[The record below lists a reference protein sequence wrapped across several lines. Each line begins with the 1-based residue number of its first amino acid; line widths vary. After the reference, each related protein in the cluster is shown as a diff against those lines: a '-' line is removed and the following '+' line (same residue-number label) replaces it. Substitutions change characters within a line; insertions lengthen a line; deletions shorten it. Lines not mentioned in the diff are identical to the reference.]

1 MKKCMAANWKMFK
14 TRQEA
19 GKNAAELK
27 ALTGDKLPPDRE
39 VLIFPPFTA
48 ISAVAEAF
56 GSTPGFEYGAQN
68 FYPADEGAFTGEIA
82 PDMLTDLGCSW
93 ALAGHSERRHV
104 FQEGNELVAEKTA
117 FGLKKGLN
125 IILCIGETLEQRQN
139 GRLENVL
146 RQQLQTALAECA
158 GEDTAPRLD
167 IAYEPVWAIGTGE
180 VARTQDIREAHDFVR
195 TTLQDLAPD
204 QAQQMRILYGG
215 SVKPGNIA
223 DIIRLDNVDG
233 VLVGGASLS
242 AESFSQ
248 IVLG

>member
-19 GKNAAELK
+19 GQTAAELT
-27 ALTGDKLPPDRE
+27 ALTADSLPSDRE

-48 ISAVAEAF
+48 ISAVAEAL
-56 GSTPGFEYGAQN
+56 GSRPGFGVGAQN
-68 FYPADEGAFTGEIA
+68 FYPADEGAYTGEIA
-82 PDMLTDLGCSW
+82 PGMVTDLGCTW
-93 ALAGHSERRHV
+93 ALVGHSERRHV
-104 FQEGNELVAEKTA
+104 FEESNALLAKKTA
-117 FGLKKGLN
+117 FGLSKGLN
-125 IILCIGETLEQRQN
+125 IMLCIGETLEQRQN
-139 GRLENVL
+139 GQLEAVL
-146 RQQLQTALAECA
+146 QEQLQTALAQCDGDDLA
-158 GEDTAPRLD
+158 SRLAV
-167 IAYEPVWAIGTGE
+167 AYEPVWAIGTGE

-195 TTLQDLAPD
+195 STLQGVASD
-204 QAQQMRILYGG
+204 QAQAMRILYGG

-223 DIIRLDNVDG
+223 EIIGLDNVDG